1 MTSTLPSN
9 LSASK
14 TSPESL
20 PLPVSIRLRQRL
32 EESGTPFFANDNISD
47 VLREGDLEQLE
58 IEVAGKVREL
68 LRSLVIDIDNDHNT
82 EETAERVARM
92 YLHEVFKGRYHTQ
105 PKIASFP
112 NVKKLDEIYTVGPI
126 SIRSAC
132 SHHLVPI
139 LGSCWIG
146 IKPGDR
152 VIGLSKFSRVA
163 DWVFSRPHIQ
173 EEAVIILA
181 DEIERLCAPQGL
193 AILVKAQHYCMKWRG
208 VKEPQTSMVNSV
220 VRGDFRHDP
229 SLKQE
234 FFELVRQQEPL
245 LQQLIWSQQFWL
257 HHQVCHKS
265 QCIIGQSISRM
276 HELLMLADHMSHL
289 KIKLCSGKPEDGVGW
304 PEIWKLQGWEFAHLL
319 IAHSLISLKSNER
332 L

>member
-1 MTSTLPSN
+1 MTSTLPSGV
-9 LSASK
+9 S
-14 TSPESL
+14 SL
-20 PLPVSIRLRQRL
+20 GTTPDAALLPISLRLRQRL
-32 EESGTPFFANDNISD
+32 QAAGVSFLANDNIAD
-47 VLREGDLEQLE
+47 YLAEGELEQLQ
-58 IEVAGKVREL
+58 IEVAGKVRDL

-92 YLHEVFKGRYHTQ
+92 YLHEVFKGRYHQQ

-126 SIRSAC
+126 SVRSAC

-139 LGSCWIG
+139 LGNCWIG
-146 IKPGDR
+146 IKPGER

-173 EEAVIILA
+173 EEAVMILA
-181 DEIERLCAPQGL
+181 DEIERLCEPQGL

-229 SLKQE
+229 SLKAE
-234 FFELVRQQEPL
+234 FFELVKQQEA
-245 LQQLIWSQQFWL
+245 
-257 HHQVCHKS
+257 
-265 QCIIGQSISRM
+265 
-276 HELLMLADHMSHL
+276 MLAT
-289 KIKLCSGKPEDGVGW
+289 
-304 PEIWKLQGWEFAHLL
+304 
-319 IAHSLISLKSNER
+319 
-332 L
+332 